1 LTRPGGNELA
11 VAFDAPTYP
20 VNLVVDGRAC
30 LVVGGGSVAAR
41 KARGLRD
48 AGGDVL
54 VVATD
59 VGDEVRDLG
68 VPFEERPYR
77 AGEAG
82 AYWLVVTATN
92 DPELN
97 RMVKADGDAGRIW
110 VNAADDP
117 ASCSFIL
124 PAVVRQGPVTVAIAT
139 DGRSPALAARLRA
152 HVAEELG
159 PEWAL
164 LAEWLSEARER
175 LRAAGRS
182 TESADWHQ
190 IVDWE
195 MLETLREGR
204 VDRAKERLEA
214 WLSSSL
220 A

>member
-1 LTRPGGNELA
+1 VPL
-11 VAFDAPTYP
+11 DAPTYP

-30 LVVGGGSVAAR
+30 LVVGGGAVAAR
-41 KARGLRD
+41 KVRGLRD

-54 VVATD
+54 VVATE
-59 VGDEVRDLG
+59 VGDEVRALG

-82 AYWLVVTATN
+82 AYWLVVTATD
-92 DPELN
+92 DPEVN
-97 RMVKADGDAGRIW
+97 RVVKADGDASGIW

-139 DGRSPALAARLRA
+139 GGRSPALAARLRA
-152 HVAEELG
+152 HVADELG

-164 LAEWLSEARER
+164 LAEWLSDARER

-182 TESADWHQ
+182 TEAADWRQ
-190 IVDWE
+190 VVDWE

-204 VDRAKERLEA
+204 LDRAKERLEA